1 MENLFSIDQVKTFK
15 QTNNSLKE
23 LVEHLLNQMSQDE
36 RMEDIC
42 FTYNQESYAFV
53 HVGTDDL
60 CSYSYWQLVSFDKSE
75 KSYPTDNN
83 IINHYNIIIIWDM
96 LFDECFYYN
105 DKPVIKTVLI
115 ETVPQVVVSE
125 HEKIKFI

>member
-1 MENLFSIDQVKTFK
+1 MENLFTVDQVKTFK
-15 QTNNSLKE
+15 QTDDSLKE
-23 LVEHLLNQMSQDE
+23 LVEYLLTQMSQDE

-42 FTYNQESYAFV
+42 FTYNQETYAFI
-53 HVGTDDL
+53 HVGTDNL

-83 IINHYNIIIIWDM
+83 IINHYDVIVILDM
-96 LFDECFYYN
+96 LSDECLYYN
-105 DKPVIKTVLI
+105 GKPVIKTVLI

-125 HEKIKFI
+125 H

>member
-23 LVEHLLNQMSQDE
+23 LVEYLLAQMSQDE

-42 FTYNQESYAFV
+42 FTYNQETYAFV

-96 LFDECFYYN
+96 LSDECLYYN
-105 DKPVIKTVLI
+105 GKPVIKTVLI

-125 HEKIKFI
+125 H